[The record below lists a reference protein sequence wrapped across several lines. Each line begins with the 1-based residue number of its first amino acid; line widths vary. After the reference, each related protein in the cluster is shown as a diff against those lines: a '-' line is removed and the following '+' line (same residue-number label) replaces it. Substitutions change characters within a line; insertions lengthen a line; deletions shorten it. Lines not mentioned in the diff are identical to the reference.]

1 MRTRPHSLTHL
12 GRGRFDLTERWAVIS
27 ARHTVG
33 SMDYHCTMTAIET
46 IKQYHPLFV
55 EGMGGYDTR
64 DPALV
69 AEGVVASIRAHWEK
83 CPPRKPPL
91 LIIQGD
97 PLEPRGIS
105 AITPRVASILDMHR
119 GLIVLDEDIAD
130 YHSRNADRDNVTFET
145 RYSEAVAQLE
155 RYRSGSVSEIERAVD
170 SLLIEKNERRALL
183 GKPSLA
189 QYYRI
194 FALLQ
199 EVSKGAFRALC
210 GEITLVHTSQEIGEF
225 SVTSFHKV
233 GVDLG
238 LMSPACI
245 APFLGPLTSK
255 YDA

>member
-1 MRTRPHSLTHL
+1 
-12 GRGRFDLTERWAVIS
+12 
-27 ARHTVG
+27 
-33 SMDYHCTMTAIET
+33 MTAIET

-64 DPALV
+64 DPVRIANC
-69 AEGVVASIRAHWEK
+69 VVASIRAHWEK

-105 AITPRVASILDMHR
+105 AITPHVANILGIGR

-130 YHSRNADRDNVTFET
+130 YHSLKADRDNVTFET
-145 RYSEAVAQLE
+145 RYSEAVAELE
-155 RYRSGSVSEIERAVD
+155 RYRPGSVAEVERAVD
-170 SLLIEKNERRALL
+170 SLLIEKNGRRALL

-194 FALLQ
+194 FVLLQ
-199 EVSKGAFRALC
+199 EVSKGAFGALC
-210 GEITLVHTSQEIGEF
+210 GEITLVHTSEEIGEF
-225 SVTSFHKV
+225 SVTSFYKV

-238 LMSPACI
+238 LISPACI
-245 APFLGPLTSK
+245 APFLGPLTTK

>member
-1 MRTRPHSLTHL
+1 MRTRPHLLTPA
-12 GRGRFDLTERWAVIS
+12 GRERFDLTERWAVIS
-27 ARHTVG
+27 ARHTVR
-33 SMDYHCTMTAIET
+33 SMDYHCNMTAIET

-64 DPALV
+64 DPVRIANC
-69 AEGVVASIRAHWEK
+69 VVASIRAHWEK

-105 AITPRVASILDMHR
+105 AITPHVANILGIGR

-130 YHSRNADRDNVTFET
+130 YHSLKADRDNVTFET
-145 RYSEAVAQLE
+145 RYSEAVAELE
-155 RYRSGSVSEIERAVD
+155 RYRPGSVAEVERAVD
-170 SLLIEKNERRALL
+170 SLLIEKNGRRALL

-194 FALLQ
+194 FGLLQ
-199 EVSKGAFRALC
+199 EVSKGAFGALC
-210 GEITLVHTSQEIGEF
+210 GEITLVHTSEEIGEF
-225 SVTSFHKV
+225 SVTSFYKV

-238 LMSPACI
+238 LISPACI
-245 APFLGPLTSK
+245 AQFLGPLTTK
-255 YDA
+255 YGA

>member
-1 MRTRPHSLTHL
+1 
-12 GRGRFDLTERWAVIS
+12 
-27 ARHTVG
+27 
-33 SMDYHCTMTAIET
+33 MDYHCKMTAIET
-46 IKQYHPLFV
+46 INQYHPLFV

-69 AEGVVASIRAHWEK
+69 ADGVVASIRAHWEK

-105 AITPRVASILDMHR
+105 AITPHVARILDMDR

-130 YHSRNADRDNVTFET
+130 YHSLNADRDNVSFET
-145 RYSEAVAQLE
+145 CYSEAVTQLE
-155 RYRSGSVSEIERAVD
+155 RYRPGSVAELESAVD
-170 SLLIEKNERRALL
+170 TLLIEKNKKRAGL

-194 FALLQ
+194 FALLL
-199 EVSKGAFRALC
+199 EVSKGAFGALC
-210 GEITLVHTSQEIGEF
+210 GEITLVHTSEEIGEF
-225 SVTSFHKV
+225 SVTSFYKV

-238 LMSPACI
+238 LISPACI
-245 APFLGPLTSK
+245 AQFLGPLTTK